1 MDVKD
6 WIIEWFSKKSDIE
19 KSEIEKNIHEDYL
32 VKCWIDSLKFVELI
46 TDIENHFNI
55 KFSNDEFQDRV
66 FSTVFGLVQHIE
78 TKIE

>member
-6 WIIEWFSKKSDIE
+6 WIIEWFSKNSDIE

-32 VKCWIDSLKFVELI
+32 AKCWIDSLKFVELI

-55 KFSNDEFQDRV
+55 KFSNDEFQDRA
-66 FSTVFGLVQHIE
+66 FSTVFGLIQHIE
-78 TKIE
+78 IKIE